1 MNRNSK
7 FTLAILFTITLS
19 IAKSYAQN
27 KLIDGVHL
35 TTGAGVNK
43 ILGKLGNTF
52 RSTIAFNSGFEKQL
66 NKNWYLQAEANF
78 NTLKY
83 DQQQKDDNS
92 TFLFRNTN
100 SSLFMLGLNGGKDFL
115 FADHWFVSLYGGTG
129 YINIGEPR
137 VSIDEINDIVTQ
149 SVKRRSG
156 ILGKGGSRLGI
167 NTQSKIFHTLYID
180 ASYWTSTLRTQGKTL
195 NSVAIFAGMRMAMK

>member
-100 SSLFMLGLNGGKDFL
+100 SSLFMLGLNGGKDF
-115 FADHWFVSLYGGTG
+115 FICRSL
-129 YINIGEPR
+129 
-137 VSIDEINDIVTQ
+137 VCVIVWRHRLYQ
-149 SVKRRSG
+149 HRR
-156 ILGKGGSRLGI
+156 
-167 NTQSKIFHTLYID
+167 
-180 ASYWTSTLRTQGKTL
+180 TSCQHRRDK
-195 NSVAIFAGMRMAMK
+195 